1 MIKKSDLLENISKLY
16 VYALKLPISNAEVER
31 VVSSFSFIKN
41 KLRNSLLV
49 STADELLFVYKKSI
63 SK

>member
-1 MIKKSDLLENISKLY
+1 MIKKSDLFENISKLY
-16 VYALKLPISNAEVER
+16 VYALTLPISNAEVER

-41 KLRNSLLV
+41 KLRNRLLV

>member
-16 VYALKLPISNAEVER
+16 VYALTLPISNAEVER

-41 KLRNSLLV
+41 KLRNRLLV

>member
-1 MIKKSDLLENISKLY
+1 LIKKSDLLENISKLY
-16 VYALKLPISNAEVER
+16 VYALTLPISNAEVER

-41 KLRNSLLV
+41 KLRNRLLV